1 MTPRR
6 LALAIVILLTALQF
20 VMWGVGAVVTWVF
33 REGVFGGAPP
43 EMVTGSARVAIALAL
58 LAALNFAA
66 VVGLSRD
73 SRGWGWWLAVAAQV
87 ANLVPLAVSAQT
99 AFRPLWFWLSAAA
112 AVSSLALLV
121 IGRRVRAAQSVLQ

>member
-1 MTPRR
+1 MTARR

-20 VMWGVGAVVTWVF
+20 VMWAVGGIVLWVF

-43 EMVTGSARVAIALAL
+43 EMVTGSARVAVALAL
-58 LAALNFAA
+58 LGALNFAA

-73 SRGWGWWLAVAAQV
+73 SRGWGWWLAVAAQF

-112 AVSSLALLV
+112 AVLSLALLV
-121 IGRRVRAAQSVLQ
+121 IGRRVHAARSMLQ